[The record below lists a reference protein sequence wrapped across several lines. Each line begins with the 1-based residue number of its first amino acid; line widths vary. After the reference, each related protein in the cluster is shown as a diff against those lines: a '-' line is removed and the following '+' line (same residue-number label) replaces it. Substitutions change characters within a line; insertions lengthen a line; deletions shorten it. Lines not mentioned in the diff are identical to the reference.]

1 MSYLK
6 DNEPNII
13 EDIIQRKEFYW
24 AKKWNI
30 ETPSEIENFIPKF
43 LIQESSKYGVK
54 LKPHSYQ
61 IFIENLLNPNT
72 PYKRLL
78 LLWDTGIGKTIA
90 SLLSAMKFIEHFRL
104 ESESGNK
111 EIGSVFIIGFSEKVF
126 KNDLLRFPE
135 FGFLNRDEKIE
146 LERIKKIALN
156 GSIKDIEIYKERII
170 KIRKRLS
177 NRRGNGF
184 FKFYGYKAFVNRIFI
199 PKHKTDLTI
208 MTEEQIKDA
217 LKSGEIKYN
226 EELLLEFKN
235 SLIICDEIH
244 NVYNSIEKNNW
255 GIAIQS
261 VLDKEPTCKAIFMSA
276 TPINNSPT
284 EIIDILNLLVSNDE
298 IKKDYGKEHL
308 KREDFFKNEKE
319 LKPNAL
325 EQISRLC
332 RGKISFVKDT
342 NPQYF
347 PELRSLG
354 ENIPGVSYLKFIR
367 CPMTKFH
374 YKTYSSIYKGTLS
387 QDSQYLMD
395 FVLPNPND
403 ENIGIYQTD
412 QIKQIY
418 SASQTWKNK
427 YEIDYIDNK
436 IVGDIC
442 QYDNL
447 KKYSNKYVTL
457 LDIINDIIKNRKGK
471 ICIYHNV
478 VHMSGVLFIAEI
490 LIRNGILDE
499 NTAPSDNTL
508 CVICGKTKKEHNIKS
523 NKIEGGG
530 VDLKEIYN
538 SLNDTNSD
546 SYNIT
551 SQKELDILNHKFDTN
566 ITNDNNNDTNTT
578 YKYIFNNDD
587 HYNISNDNIS
597 NDNISNDNISNDNI
611 SNDNISNDNL
621 LNNNLLNNK
630 TKLGGNIKYEQHE
643 FKPVRFVIA
652 HSEIDKSSM
661 EQSIE
666 KFNHIDNVWGDNF
679 LILVGSKVIKE
690 SMDIKAIQNMI
701 ITRIPDNIQ
710 TLIQIRGRAVRKNSH
725 IGLPPENNIV
735 NFMIL
740 STSLPDNFNIND
752 FKQLDNKTHDNN
764 INNKTDNKINNK
776 INNKTDNKINNKI
789 NNKTDMIN
797 NMLSYEEEKYRDKIN
812 VFKTIQEIEKVFHEN
827 AIDAIINKEI
837 IAYNDKSREKDPLA
851 PLLYEPNINK
861 KYDKQFNLDELKLDT
876 FNIYYNKKEINIIK
890 SIVKQLFIEISTVW
904 RYDDLFD
911 AVKNP
916 NFNNPNFNTKNN
928 EIKNPIKNPTNKINL
943 GENKSNK
950 KISFENE
957 INTKLFNEHNFIIA
971 LNQLIWNMNPNYNE
985 PFEEKYNSNLSNSNL
1000 SNSNLSN
1007 SNLFNNQQHN
1017 NPSNINILDKIFNPN
1032 DKIINF
1038 PNSNQK
1044 YVIVPI
1050 YDNKK
1055 NEFRKQNFYVLLP
1068 FNNVNIP
1075 KMDIEIPYRINN
1087 VNEGLNIN
1095 INSFIQNKKEDFDYD
1110 DKKIIFI
1117 NKWSNISIE
1126 NMENAICEYGATFHI
1141 KLLEECIEYVF
1152 NAWTSPD
1159 IIKSNNHEFYFK
1171 MLYYY
1176 DLLQLVIWAYTCK
1189 PKIFNNY
1196 TKYAIPF
1203 KAKDIKLK
1211 ALEKYEKARDYEEE
1225 ERNRKNTR
1233 RREIRN
1239 IKKKGKKL
1247 DKYQE
1252 RIVFKNVAVYSNEDI
1267 SPPENSDLN
1276 SNGIINLLKS
1286 SINNSSNI
1294 WIPENF
1300 REMYNDILTEVDNLF
1315 DDRKK
1320 KNKYINKVLAKY
1332 LPIGHYIEQ
1341 FPKLY
1346 LPEKGWNEDSTYAQ
1360 SEQEFI
1366 ENNII
1371 IGYDEKTKT
1380 GIHTRFKIRKPIQ
1393 TIKKYKDIRLIEKGS
1408 VCKSK
1413 SKSDLKKVALLLN
1426 AQVPDKINVDE
1437 LCSLIR
1443 TKLIRAELKERI
1455 AKSNIKYFYFHYENR
1470 PDIINN

>member
-597 NDNISNDNISNDNI
+597 NDNISNDN
-611 SNDNISNDNL
+611 L

-764 INNKTDNKINNK
+764 

-985 PFEEKYNSNLSNSNL
+985 PFEEKYNSNL